1 MNSHKLFFYKQN
13 LLVTIDGDWLIC
25 FVCITKVTV
34 GARTNLVFICDS
46 SFVNFMLDLIPVI
59 TGMRS
64 NIKLTN
70 ELSQIK
76 TKFVLAPTV
85 TLVIHTKQMSQSPS
99 IVTNRFCL

>member
-64 NIKLTN
+64 NIKLTSKLFLRN
-70 ELSQIK
+70 S
-76 TKFVLAPTV
+76 FSYMDAD
-85 TLVIHTKQMSQSPS
+85 TLINSLEK
-99 IVTNRFCL
+99 

>member
-64 NIKLTN
+64 NIKLTSKLFLRN
-70 ELSQIK
+70 SFSYMDADILINSLEK
-76 TKFVLAPTV
+76 
-85 TLVIHTKQMSQSPS
+85 
-99 IVTNRFCL
+99 

>member
-34 GARTNLVFICDS
+34 GASTNLVFVCDS
-46 SFVNFMLDLIPVI
+46 LLVNFMLDIIPVI

-70 ELSQIK
+70 KLFLRNSFSYMDADILINSLEK
-76 TKFVLAPTV
+76 
-85 TLVIHTKQMSQSPS
+85 
-99 IVTNRFCL
+99 